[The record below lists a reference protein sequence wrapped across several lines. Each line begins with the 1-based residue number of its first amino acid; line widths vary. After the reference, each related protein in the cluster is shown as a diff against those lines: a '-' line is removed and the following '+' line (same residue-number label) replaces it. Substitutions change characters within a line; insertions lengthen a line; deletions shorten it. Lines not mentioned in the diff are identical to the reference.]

1 MFVPMKV
8 PMKIAAPKLTVAR
21 LCGAP
26 RRGGKGF
33 CCRPASAGKSRC
45 RLHGAD
51 ATGPTT
57 EAGKAAAVAAMVAG
71 RARWIEKQ
79 RELKAAGKIARCP
92 GGRPSRDGSRGQP
105 ERDKVAEQGRPAA
118 DGAVRLPKPPA
129 NSQPP
134 THMAASVPA
143 PLAVAPAPVAK
154 PWAAQGHGEKLDTLT
169 TSALDTLRDILAE
182 PTALDDLKKLSVQ
195 KDAALSII
203 GAKIKVEA
211 GKMQQE
217 DRGATL
223 NRLLACIKAG
233 EIPTFLDEGNP
244 IKLTATS

>member
-1 MFVPMKV
+1 MFVPMKA
-8 PMKIAAPKLTVAR
+8 PMKIAAPKLTSAC

-33 CCRPASAGKSRC
+33 CCRPASAGKTRC
-45 RLHGAD
+45 RLHGAE
-51 ATGPTT
+51 ATGPTS

-92 GGRPSRDGSRGQP
+92 GGRPSRDGSPLRP
-105 ERDKVAEQGRPAA
+105 EPDRVAEHPRNAV
-118 DGAVRLPKPPA
+118 DGAAPMSTQPA
-129 NSQPP
+129 SP
-134 THMAASVPA
+134 TPDA
-143 PLAVAPAPVAK
+143 PLVASMRVPVAAAPATAAK

-195 KDAALSII
+195 KDAALSVI
-203 GAKIKVEA
+203 GAKIKVES
-211 GKMQQE
+211 GRMQQE
-217 DRGATL
+217 DRAANL
-223 NRLLACIKAG
+223 NRLLACLKAG
-233 EIPTFLDEGNP
+233 EIPTFLESDP
-244 IKLTATS
+244 AS